1 MADGEIENTISSSL
15 NTGSGTGAAV
25 EVKFEKNPI
34 HTQKYLEAEPKA
46 LGVTQI
52 MLSLFVMSIVFC
64 TPLEEQMYFMTF
76 KSSLC
81 SLTSIV
87 AGSVAIAA
95 QNLHLP
101 TLKACLGMQIVVC
114 VLSAFCFMSSLS
126 LLGLYMYTT
135 ACWEDYHNTTL
146 GNDMCDRLWNIIEH
160 VIGIEMLMYLTQFA
174 ISATLAGFC
183 CKVIQCCTVRNSVP
197 VIMLNAPRGPQ

>member
-81 SLTSIV
+81 SLT
-87 AGSVAIAA
+87 
-95 QNLHLP
+95 
-101 TLKACLGMQIVVC
+101 
-114 VLSAFCFMSSLS
+114 
-126 LLGLYMYTT
+126 
-135 ACWEDYHNTTL
+135 
-146 GNDMCDRLWNIIEH
+146 NIIEH